1 VKVHCDEGVATHVAP
16 DLCAGVR
23 EDVGEASVGE
33 RIGQPLSREIVSN
46 PGADVV
52 HLTEG
57 KIGRRATA
65 SACRTRR
72 GLRAPLPAIVQ
83 SPRTKMTRR
92 RTARAQGRRF
102 GPSARTAQRRRCPGK
117 ECLPPRSHH
126 VHECASIHWI
136 PWLKIVLAIRGSY
149 PLRKVGVGYWEHF
162 SSSVAARIAGKKKLK
177 RAPPRADLSSASM
190 RPS

>member
-1 VKVHCDEGVATHVAP
+1 MKVHCDEGVAIHVAP

-23 EDVGEASVGE
+23 EGVGEASVGE

-72 GLRAPLPAIVQ
+72 GLRPWHV
-83 SPRTKMTRR
+83 RTFLVREPGDLWI
-92 RTARAQGRRF
+92 GRR
-102 GPSARTAQRRRCPGK
+102 PC
-117 ECLPPRSHH
+117 
-126 VHECASIHWI
+126 W
-136 PWLKIVLAIRGSY
+136 
-149 PLRKVGVGYWEHF
+149 VGW
-162 SSSVAARIAGKKKLK
+162 SVAGR
-177 RAPPRADLSSASM
+177 
-190 RPS
+190 